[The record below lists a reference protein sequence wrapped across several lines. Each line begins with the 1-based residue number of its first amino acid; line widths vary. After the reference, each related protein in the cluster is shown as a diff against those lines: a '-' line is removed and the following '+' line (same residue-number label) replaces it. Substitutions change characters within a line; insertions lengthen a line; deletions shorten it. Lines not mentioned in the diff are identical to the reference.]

1 MVDST
6 DSTSAIMD
14 LTFNHEHERNTVDGK
29 IYSQLASLDSSAF
42 CLCVCMFFLNKKY
55 IFWHT
60 YDYTGRFMT
69 KQFSPD
75 QFLETRLLFLA

>member
-14 LTFNHEHERNTVDGK
+14 LTFNHEHERNTVDVK

-42 CLCVCMFFLNKKY
+42 CLFVCV
-55 IFWHT
+55 
-60 YDYTGRFMT
+60 YTSSDT
-69 KQFSPD
+69 LSTIQVD
-75 QFLETRLLFLA
+75 L

>member
-14 LTFNHEHERNTVDGK
+14 LKFNHERERNTVDVK

-55 IFWHT
+55 IF
-60 YDYTGRFMT
+60 
-69 KQFSPD
+69 
-75 QFLETRLLFLA
+75 

>member
-14 LTFNHEHERNTVDGK
+14 LTFNHEHERNTVDVK

-42 CLCVCMFFLNKKY
+42 CLCVCVFF
-55 IFWHT
+55 
-60 YDYTGRFMT
+60 
-69 KQFSPD
+69 KQKIH
-75 QFLETRLLFLA
+75 LLTHLRLYR